1 MISGK
6 LYFVDKKGKRE
17 FIKDLPTDGVEM
29 IDIIDEDL
37 KNRRPKFM
45 SYYKRMWFDDDNDLW
60 VDFGSHTEF
69 YVVES

>member
-6 LYFVDKKGKRE
+6 LYFVDKNGKRE
-17 FIKDLPTDGVEM
+17 FIQDLTTDGVE
-29 IDIIDEDL
+29 ITDIVDKDL

-45 SYYKRMWFDDDNDLW
+45 SYYKRMWLDDDDNLW